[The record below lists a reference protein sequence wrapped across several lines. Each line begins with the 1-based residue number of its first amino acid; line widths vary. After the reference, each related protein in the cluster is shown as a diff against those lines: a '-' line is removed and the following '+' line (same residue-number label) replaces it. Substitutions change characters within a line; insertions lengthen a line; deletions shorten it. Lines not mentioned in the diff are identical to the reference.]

1 MRRGSADR
9 ERRRSAAECRAEVRA
24 TRTPK
29 QQLDKLDAILGKD
42 VGAVKERD
50 RLEKQLRK

>member
-9 ERRRSAAECRAEVRA
+9 ERRRSAAEGRAEVRA
-24 TRTPK
+24 SRTPR
-29 QQLDKLDAILGKD
+29 QQLDKLDALLGKD
-42 VGAVKERD
+42 IGAVKERA